1 VEIKGLIEKYATPY
15 SLMLGIDLG
24 SREEAEIQKWFLASI
39 LYAKPIREESAT
51 ATFKQFDMLH
61 VTSADDILKTGWDGL
76 VKILDAGGYTRY
88 DFSTATK
95 LISVFGAL
103 KENYGSLTHLEELSQ
118 NSKELETRIKGLGK
132 GIGYITISI
141 FLRDMRLIW
150 NKADPSPT
158 PLVKIGMKALGI
170 DNLSIFQDSLERV
183 QVETALS
190 RIGMLIRRG
199 KWKKEQV

>member
-1 VEIKGLIEKYATPY
+1 VEIKELIKKYGTPY
-15 SLMLGIDLG
+15 SLMLGIDLQ
-24 SREEAEIQKWFLASI
+24 SKDEAEIQKWFLASI

-51 ATFKQFDMLH
+51 ATFKQFDKLH
-61 VTSADDILKTGWDGL
+61 VTRADVILQTGWDGL

-95 LISVFGAL
+95 LLSVFGSL
-103 KENYGSLTHLEELSQ
+103 KKDYGSLTRLEELSE
-118 NSKELETRIKGLGK
+118 NSKDLEMRIKGLGK
-132 GIGYITISI
+132 GIGYVTISI

-170 DNLSIFQDSLERV
+170 DDLSIFQESLERV

-199 KWKKEQV
+199 KWKKE

>member
-1 VEIKGLIEKYATPY
+1 MEIKELIKKYGTPY
-15 SLMLGIDLG
+15 SLMLGIDLQ
-24 SREEAEIQKWFLASI
+24 SKDEAEIQKWFLASI

-51 ATFKQFDMLH
+51 ATFKQFDKLH
-61 VTSADDILKTGWDGL
+61 VTRADVILQTGWDGL

-95 LISVFGAL
+95 LLSVFGSL
-103 KENYGSLTHLEELSQ
+103 KKDYGSLTRLEELSE
-118 NSKELETRIKGLGK
+118 NSKDLEMRIKGLGK
-132 GIGYITISI
+132 GIGYVTISI

-170 DNLSIFQDSLERV
+170 DDLSIFQESLERV

-199 KWKKEQV
+199 KWKKE